1 MTATGSAP
9 SVTLRPGRESDA
21 PACGRICFEAFGTL
35 ASQHNFP
42 ADFPSVEI
50 ATELI
55 GMLLSHPG
63 FFSVVAELDGEV
75 VGSNFLDERSSVA
88 GVGPITVDPKVQ
100 NRRIGRTLME
110 AVLERS
116 REEAHPGVR
125 LLQAAYHAR
134 SLALYTTLGFH
145 PREAIACMQGEPLG
159 VAEAGY
165 AVRPATTDDFEACD
179 RVCRDVHGHDRH
191 GELADAI
198 TQGTARVVEHDNRV
212 TGYYA
217 TDLAFFAHAVGET
230 DREVTALIGAAEAF
244 GGSGILVPVRNM
256 SLFQWCLGHR
266 LKVVQVLT
274 LMTLGLYNEPNGAYL
289 PSILY

>member
-1 MTATGSAP
+1 MLARWPCTRLSAFIHEKRLLACRGSRSAWR
-9 SVTLRPGRESDA
+9 RPGT
-21 PACGRICFEAFGTL
+21 PW
-35 ASQHNFP
+35 
-42 ADFPSVEI
+42 
-50 ATELI
+50 
-55 GMLLSHPG
+55 
-63 FFSVVAELDGEV
+63 
-75 VGSNFLDERSSVA
+75 
-88 GVGPITVDPKVQ
+88 
-100 NRRIGRTLME
+100 
-110 AVLERS
+110 
-116 REEAHPGVR
+116 
-125 LLQAAYHAR
+125 
-134 SLALYTTLGFH
+134 
-145 PREAIACMQGEPLG
+145 
-159 VAEAGY
+159 
-165 AVRPATTDDFEACD
+165 RPATTDDFEACD